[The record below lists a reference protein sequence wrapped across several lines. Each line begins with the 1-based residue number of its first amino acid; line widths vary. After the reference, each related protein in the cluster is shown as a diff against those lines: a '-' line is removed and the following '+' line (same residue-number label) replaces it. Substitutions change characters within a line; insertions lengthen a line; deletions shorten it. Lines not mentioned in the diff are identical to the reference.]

1 MAKKVKIT
9 KGGQTVYPATV
20 MDAVVHPDLRVDAS
34 KLIEEVNVSKI
45 YPTGGIDGTNK
56 YTLET
61 AIAKVPASLRNVGIK
76 CSFLDDAGQLETW
89 EYLGGSWNASSFSQG
104 GIMKFL
110 ESGES
115 IQPIIRQGIIDSK
128 LSWSINNDYS
138 HLLIPNNECKV
149 INSIIGGTHYAFLKS
164 SSLTSVDFCDGYNNR
179 YTVNN
184 KNISIPDDCKYIYVS
199 DYAKITSVIID
210 GVDLI
215 EQIKNKYNYM
225 QLIEDLTI
233 RLQPFTGKLN
243 FYNGLIDNSGKW
255 NAGGSYHY
263 IVIFLKKGD
272 SVSVSG
278 NASPKK
284 HALLNSYF
292 SKLAIQGETPD
303 YLEDEVIH
311 SGYPS
316 GLEVPEDCYMYI
328 STNDNEYPD
337 IQVNGNDYFNN
348 GILGVLS
355 QDVKGLASDLQEFS
369 NKINGKQLEV
379 YDGLIANN
387 GNWNTAPGYK
397 FTILEVK
404 AGDVLTVT
412 GDSPL
417 KKYALLK
424 SMPAVPVTGGLKP
437 DYLDGENIRTGY
449 PADLSIPSD
458 CFVYLC
464 IGTGGAAY
472 LPACAVNGLPYSRS
486 LEERLVDLEKNQ
498 GSLAKKEECSVYLPA
513 KIYLAE
519 GITIELY
526 NRQVAYCQ
534 NFHNFEFDW
543 ECSVAKIYDGKV
555 SFTGTSSNA
564 GGHELTLTVKD
575 CNGNIVDT
583 KTANVIIKPRGS
595 NASFN
600 TSSKKKILCL
610 NDSYGTRAEWY
621 VEMRRLFRE
630 LSNSDDNEVVEFVG
644 TQKTANNDCHE
655 GYNGYR
661 MDQFCT
667 QGYASNID
675 IVVQGVITPPAD
687 GAEKPRYSAQIYRP
701 DGTLYG
707 TNIYEVEV
715 LENDL
720 SKDTDGTYKGK
731 IRLNVVS
738 GTSFQA
744 FLPDSGTLTKVNSET
759 GDETLQYSSWDSA
772 SRNPFY
778 INGKLDF
785 NSYCKDNGV
794 YPDIITLSM
803 GTNGCFNMLNL
814 EYPEGYVGTDY
825 TPLYIKYFIDALRA
839 TEYDASVGID
849 WNTIPIVIGHKPHT
863 GDFIRDREIRLR
875 YYSIAVNT
883 EKLLEGYDNIYFV
896 PFNLEVDSEHDF
908 TTGITEPV
916 NPRQE
921 AITMVVN
928 NQDVHPQL
936 PGYYQMSDGYVSCIY
951 DVL

>member
-1 MAKKVKIT
+1 MI
-9 KGGQTVYPATV
+9 
-20 MDAVVHPDLRVDAS
+20 
-34 KLIEEVNVSKI
+34 
-45 YPTGGIDGTNK
+45 
-56 YTLET
+56 
-61 AIAKVPASLRNVGIK
+61 
-76 CSFLDDAGQLETW
+76 GQL
-89 EYLGGSWNASSFSQG
+89 
-104 GIMKFL
+104 
-110 ESGES
+110 
-115 IQPIIRQGIIDSK
+115 
-128 LSWSINNDYS
+128 
-138 HLLIPNNECKV
+138 
-149 INSIIGGTHYAFLKS
+149 
-164 SSLTSVDFCDGYNNR
+164 
-179 YTVNN
+179 
-184 KNISIPDDCKYIYVS
+184 
-199 DYAKITSVIID
+199 
-210 GVDLI
+210 
-215 EQIKNKYNYM
+215 KNKYNYK

-243 FYNGLIDNSGKW
+243 FYNGLIDNRGKW
-255 NAGGSYHY
+255 NTSGSFHY

-278 NASPKK
+278 NASTKK

-292 SKLAIQGETPD
+292 SNLVIQGETPD
-303 YLEDEVIH
+303 YLEDEGIH
-311 SGYPS
+311 AGYPS
-316 GLEVPEDCYMYI
+316 GLVVPADCYLYI
-328 STNDNEYPD
+328 SVNNNEYPD

-348 GILGVLS
+348 GTLGILR
-355 QDVKGLASDLQEFS
+355 QDIKGLASDLQEFS

-379 YDGLIANN
+379 YDGLIANS
-387 GNWNTAPGYK
+387 GNWNTTTGYK
-397 FTILEVK
+397 FTVLEVNQ
-404 AGDVLTVT
+404 GDILTVT
-412 GDSPL
+412 GDSSL

-424 SMPAVPVTGGLKP
+424 TMPPIPITSGTTP
-437 DYLDGENIRTGY
+437 DYLEDEKIHNSYPTDLII
-449 PADLSIPSD
+449 PAD
-458 CFVYLC
+458 CYVYLC
-464 IGTGGAAY
+464 IASTDGTPY
-472 LPACAVNGLPYSRS
+472 LPTVTVNGLPYSRS
-486 LEERLVDLEKNQ
+486 IEERIENLEENAGREVK
-498 GSLAKKEECSVYLPA
+498 AEECSVYLPS
-513 KIYLAE
+513 KIYVSE

-526 NRQVAYCQ
+526 NRQVVYCQ
-534 NFHNFEFDW
+534 NYKNFEFDW

-564 GGHELTLTVKD
+564 GEHDLTLAVKD

-583 KTANVIIKPRGS
+583 KTVNVIIKQRGS

-630 LSNSDDNEVVEFVG
+630 LSNSDNNEVVEFVG
-644 TQKTANNDCHE
+644 TQKTGNNDCHE

-687 GAEKPRYSAQIYRP
+687 GAEKPKYSAQVYKP
-701 DGTLYG
+701 DGALHG

-720 SKDTDGTYKGK
+720 SEDMDGTYKGT

-744 FLPDSGTLTKVNSET
+744 FLPESGTLTKVNSET
-759 GDETLQYSSWDSA
+759 GDDILQYSSWNSA

-785 NSYCKDNGV
+785 NAYCKDNGV

-825 TPLYIKYFIDALRA
+825 TPLYMQYFINALRNTA
-839 TEYDASVGID
+839 YDESVGIHWD
-849 WNTIPIVIGHKPHT
+849 TIPVIVGHKPNT
-863 GDFIRDREIRLR
+863 GDFIRSKATRLR

-883 EKLLEGYDNIYFV
+883 EKLLGEDENIYFV

-908 TTGITEPV
+908 TTGITVPV

-921 AITMVVN
+921 AVTMVVN
-928 NQDVHPQL
+928 DQDVHPQL
-936 PGYYQMSDGYVSCIY
+936 PGYYQMADGYVSCIY
-951 DVL
+951 NVL